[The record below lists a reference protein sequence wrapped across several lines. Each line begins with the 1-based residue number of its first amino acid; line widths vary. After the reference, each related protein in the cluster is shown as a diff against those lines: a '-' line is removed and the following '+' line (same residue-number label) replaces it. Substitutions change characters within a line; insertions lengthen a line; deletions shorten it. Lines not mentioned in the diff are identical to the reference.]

1 MPSLVTV
8 ADALLQLIRQR
19 SVRSSPEAAE
29 PRTGTLQA
37 PTRMQPRSAT
47 RSQRGRR
54 AGTPS
59 DLWSLG
65 SSHLS
70 QVSCGSG
77 KSGLGG
83 VFVDMVGDGGQGAA
97 EFGWGLGL
105 IGGGEWDEEPVVRS
119 EERRVGKEGRSRW

>member
-1 MPSLVTV
+1 MERRRV
-8 ADALLQLIRQR
+8 AR
-19 SVRSSPEAAE
+19 
-29 PRTGTLQA
+29 LQA
-37 PTRMQPRSAT
+37 PTGVGLLQQPTNET
-47 RSQRGRR
+47 R
-54 AGTPS
+54 PS

-105 IGGGEWDEEPVVRS
+105 IGGGEWDEEPVVELGVEHGDADAVRGEHVPGGAGDAADES
-119 EERRVGKEGRSRW
+119 VEA